1 MQSTFL
7 VKAEASISLADQA
20 GRTQQPSQFVELNAL
35 RGIAASIV
43 ILYHFRLLYPIHGLS
58 ASAWLLWNGLLR
70 IFFSGPES
78 VIFFFILSGFV
89 LSLPFI
95 RGKSQPYGTFVIRRI
110 CRIYLPYLGAL
121 LIGVFCAAAF
131 HGQHLPLVWA
141 ANTWS
146 EPVNRGLV
154 LAHILFLGDYQN
166 DQFDTVFWSLI
177 VEMRLSLLFP
187 IFCLLVRKLKPR
199 MVLPGLAALSVAGM
213 VVDHKWPMQSQPWL
227 TLHYA
232 AMFGLGILTADN
244 LRKLSSFYLSLRKIT
259 RKGFIAG
266 GLFLFSF
273 GTMGTMGS
281 PRFGYGYMNGGE
293 WVVAAGCLVL
303 MIASLNSISV
313 SGFLSS
319 GVPQWLGKISY
330 SLYLLHSMVMFGLL
344 HLLYG
349 RIPLLAIL
357 PISLAGT
364 LVLSWLFYLLIESPS
379 MRLSRRIG
387 ARRTAPRETSIPK
400 KALVTE
406 LAER

>member
-1 MQSTFL
+1 
-7 VKAEASISLADQA
+7 
-20 GRTQQPSQFVELNAL
+20 
-35 RGIAASIV
+35 
-43 ILYHFRLLYPIHGLS
+43 
-58 ASAWLLWNGLLR
+58 
-70 IFFSGPES
+70 
-78 VIFFFILSGFV
+78 
-89 LSLPFI
+89 
-95 RGKSQPYGTFVIRRI
+95 
-110 CRIYLPYLGAL
+110 
-121 LIGVFCAAAF
+121 
-131 HGQHLPLVWA
+131 
-141 ANTWS
+141 
-146 EPVNRGLV
+146 
-154 LAHILFLGDYQN
+154 
-166 DQFDTVFWSLI
+166 
-177 VEMRLSLLFP
+177 
-187 IFCLLVRKLKPR
+187 
-199 MVLPGLAALSVAGM
+199 
-213 VVDHKWPMQSQPWL
+213 MQSQPWL

-244 LRKLSSFYLSLRKIT
+244 LRKLSSFYLSLRKIM
-259 RKGFIAG
+259 RKVFMAG

-357 PISLAGT
+357 PIFLAGT

-387 ARRTAPRETSIPK
+387 ARRTAPRETTIPK